1 MQKTLTLLRNLP
13 RITWLAGITC
23 GVAVGQ
29 AHASG
34 YLLLEGGK
42 SYADLSTQPFD
53 RAATAWLASPTAS
66 SAQVNSDDSD
76 TLWRLGVGY
85 ALSKQFAVEF
95 YYEDLGDYQATMNLN
110 GTNGQGATAQL
121 NATEAVKLSGL
132 GAQLVGQ
139 WPLTSHVSLLG
150 TAGVAYLENERR
162 YDATVANFN
171 APIQT
176 TTNIN
181 DDRHTWAP
189 TLGAGVQ
196 FSVTEELSLRGRYT
210 RYFDAGETD
219 NLPAFD
225 LDLISAGVTWHW

>member
-1 MQKTLTLLRNLP
+1 MQTALILLRRLP
-13 RITWLAGITC
+13 RMAWLTCIAC
-23 GVAVGQ
+23 GVTVGQ
-29 AHASG
+29 AHASS

-42 SYADLSTQPFD
+42 SYADLSTQTFD
-53 RAATAWLASPTAS
+53 RAAAAWMANPSAS

-76 TLWRLGVGY
+76 TLWRLGAGY
-85 ALSKQFAVEF
+85 AFSKRFAVEL

-110 GTNGQGATAQL
+110 GNSGQGATAQL
-121 NATEAVKLSGL
+121 NATEAVKLSGF

-139 WPLTSHVSLLG
+139 WPLTSHLSLLS

-162 YDATVANFN
+162 YDAIVTNFN
-171 APIQT
+171 APTQ

-181 DDRHTWAP
+181 DDRHTWSP
-189 TLGAGVQ
+189 TLGFGVQ

-210 RYFDAGETD
+210 RYFEAGETD

-225 LDLISAGVTWHW
+225 LDIISAGLTWQW